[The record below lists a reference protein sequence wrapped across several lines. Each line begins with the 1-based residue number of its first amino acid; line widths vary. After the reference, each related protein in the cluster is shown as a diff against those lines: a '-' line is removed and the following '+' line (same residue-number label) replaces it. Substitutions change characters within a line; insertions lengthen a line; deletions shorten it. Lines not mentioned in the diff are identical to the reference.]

1 MERIF
6 IIVNKWMP
14 TGGEIEAT
22 DIVTVRSTEEAA
34 LAFLQGMADSSPG
47 LAEIKADGHVVEVPI
62 RGTDYNTYYIEDRSV
77 E

>member
-1 MERIF
+1 MDKVY

-22 DIVTVRSTEEAA
+22 DIIRVYGGEGGAKRWLEAQA
-34 LAFLQGMADSSPG
+34 LMRG
-47 LAEIKADGHVVEVPI
+47 LEVNANGYVLEAPL
-62 RGTDYNTYYIEDRSV
+62 RGTDYNTYYIEDRDV